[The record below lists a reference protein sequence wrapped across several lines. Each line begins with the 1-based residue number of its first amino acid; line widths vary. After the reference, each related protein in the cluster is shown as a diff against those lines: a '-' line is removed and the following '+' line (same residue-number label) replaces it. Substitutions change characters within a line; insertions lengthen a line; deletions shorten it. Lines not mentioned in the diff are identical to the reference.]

1 MPGRIAPD
9 RLYAGSWWGRVKAG
23 ATPYPSFAFNE
34 RVPRQ
39 MLCQPRHI
47 SSTENTAFSIFCD
60 LRTKSAKSTGSER
73 IGARRAIFGLF
84 PARPVNRSSP
94 KTPGILPKSGGI
106 GRGESACLMA
116 NGVGKGAGKAKLSGF
131 REATRSSIRPSPN
144 PSQIANNAWISAS
157 VTLPIR
163 ITSSPA
169 PPLKLLDS
177 PLPIS
182 MSLPAPPV
190 MVMPEMP
197 EAICSTST

>member
-1 MPGRIAPD
+1 MSFRRRLLTWSQADRPPKQRWRRRCPYLRMPGRIAPD

-106 GRGESACLMA
+106 GRGESECVVR
-116 NGVGKGAGKAKLSGF
+116 NGVPYGIRTRAANVKGWCPRPLDERDKAK
-131 REATRSSIRPSPN
+131 RSRS
-144 PSQIANNAWISAS
+144 
-157 VTLPIR
+157 L
-163 ITSSPA
+163 A
-169 PPLKLLDS
+169 PVERR
-177 PLPIS
+177 
-182 MSLPAPPV
+182 A
-190 MVMPEMP
+190 
-197 EAICSTST
+197 